1 MKRLLLFLMI
11 FQGIGLWAQADENLR
26 EEKTNEGISFLFA
39 DVSYSSD
46 AVFMGRRDSIAAP
59 YIMPSLGYYHRSGFY
74 ADASLSYLVKD
85 ESRVDMGLLSAGYR
99 FDANG
104 LNGGIA
110 ATKYFFNEESYNVQ
124 SQTSG
129 NLMALLGYDFN
140 FLELGVMGSAYF
152 SEDGDTDFFAGLI
165 LDNTLSLI
173 ENKLVLNPTF
183 RLNAGSQYFYQEYYQ
198 TSRLGNRKGK
208 NAMQQP
214 DPVQTIEVEEASNFN
229 LLSVELSLPIYY
241 YHNQFIFSFRPHLA
255 FPQGESKIITPD
267 FVYEE
272 TLDDV
277 FYFSVGIGYW
287 LIP

>member
-11 FQGIGLWAQADENLR
+11 FQGIGLSAQADKNLR
-26 EEKTNEGISFLFA
+26 EEKTDEGFSFLFA
-39 DVSYSSD
+39 DLSYSSD
-46 AVFMGRRDSIAAP
+46 AVFMGRRDSVAAP
-59 YIMPSLGYYHRSGFY
+59 YLLPSLGYYHRSGFY

-85 ESRVDMGLLSAGYR
+85 ENRVDMGLLSAGYR

-140 FLELGVMGSAYF
+140 FLELSVTGSAYF

-208 NAMQQP
+208 NAMQQV
-214 DPVQTIEVEEASNFN
+214 PVETIEVEEASNFN
-229 LLSVELSLPIYY
+229 LLSVELSLPVYY

>member
-1 MKRLLLFLMI
+1 MKILLLFLI
-11 FQGIGLWAQADENLR
+11 FLQGIGLYAQADNNLR
-26 EEKTNEGISFLFA
+26 DKKTQEGVSFLFA
-39 DVSYSSD
+39 DLNYSSD
-46 AVFMGRRDSIAAP
+46 AVFMGRRDSVAAP
-59 YIMPSLGYYHRSGFY
+59 YLLPSLGYYHRSGFY

-85 ESRVDMGLLSAGYR
+85 ENRVDMGLLSAGYR
-99 FDANG
+99 FDLNG
-104 LNGGIA
+104 FNGGIS
-110 ATKYFFNEESYNVQ
+110 ATKYFFNEDSYNVQ
-124 SQTSG
+124 SQSSG

-140 FLELGVMGSAYF
+140 FLELNLTGSAYF
-152 SEDGDTDFFAGLI
+152 SEEGDTDFFAGLI
-165 LDNTLSLI
+165 LENTLTLI
-173 ENKLVLNPTF
+173 ENKLILNPTF

-208 NAMQQP
+208 NAMQQEP
-214 DPVQTIEVEEASNFN
+214 IETIEVEEASNFN
-229 LLSVELSLPIYY
+229 ILSMELGLPVYY

-287 LIP
+287 FIP

>member
-1 MKRLLLFLMI
+1 MKRLLLFLML
-11 FQGIGLWAQADENLR
+11 FQGIGLWAQPDKNLR
-26 EEKTNEGISFLFA
+26 DEKTQEGISFLFA
-39 DVSYSSD
+39 DLSYSSD
-46 AVFMGRRDSIAAP
+46 AVFLGRRDSVAAP
-59 YIMPSLGYYHRSGFY
+59 YLMPSLGYYHRTGFY
-74 ADASLSYLVKD
+74 VDASLSYLIKD
-85 ESRVDMGLLSAGYR
+85 ENRVDMGLFSAGYR

-129 NLMALLGYDFN
+129 NLMALLGYDFG
-140 FLELGVMGSAYF
+140 FLELSVTGSVYF

-173 ENKLVLNPTF
+173 ENKLILNPTF

-198 TSRLGNRKGK
+198 NSRLGNRKGK
-208 NAMQQP
+208 NAMQQM
-214 DPVQTIEVEEASNFN
+214 PVETIKVEEASNFN
-229 LLSVELSLPIYY
+229 ILSVELSLPVYY

-267 FVYEE
+267 FVFEE
-272 TLDDV
+272 TLEDV